1 MAILTARQPVV
12 QAPDV
17 VELGKFAANMIQ
29 SELAARTQIGQFVA
43 QQQQND
49 LKLQAQGRQE
59 IRETYN
65 DRYTRERQARVD
77 ALNERLQ
84 LSQDRRAEERL
95 KMDQRLEPL
104 DYAAK
109 QLALRSGNFNLSQAQ
124 TLAPYKVAEAKA
136 QAEGAAVNVERSKVN
151 LEEDKTKLPVSEG
164 QAELEMQQQNLAKV
178 ASGSLNQVKTEEDM
192 EGWAPS
198 NLALLPGNNDERV
211 AKVNAHI
218 TALDAAPEVKA
229 RMREIVAR
237 QNDYNKILNSN
248 GLPPGDPSIY
258 EGLARSGAPFIDVPG
273 GRRVWASELGFDY
286 YNKLLKDTGSPT
298 IAREKFEE
306 FPKPPA
312 TATQFSTNARLAIAE
327 ANAMIRR
334 GQEMLDLAKQKDA
347 AGDGK
352 AAQDYTKTGLQLMA
366 DGQAAINAAE
376 QRGAAA
382 PPAATTPP
390 NLTIDPT
397 KPAAPTGVAAPINP
411 RRAAVLGLLPKK

>member
-77 ALNERLQ
+77 DLNEKLQ

-109 QLALRSGNFNLSQAQ
+109 QLALRSGAFNLDQAR
-124 TLAPYKVAEAKA
+124 TLAPYKVAAAEADIAASAINQQQDQAKLDAANA
-136 QAEGAAVNVERSKVN
+136 Q
-151 LEEDKTKLPVSEG
+151 LPVIEG
-164 QAELEMQQQNLAKV
+164 QADLALQQQNLAKV
-178 ASGSLNQVKTEEDM
+178 ARGSLSNVKTATDM
-192 EGWAPS
+192 EGWADAH
-198 NLALLPGNNDERV
+198 LANLPGDPDQQSAEAMARL
-211 AKVNAHI
+211 NALG
-218 TALDAAPEVKA
+218 LDAQERTKA
-229 RMREIVAR
+229 EQAITKRVEE
-237 QNDYNKILNSN
+237 NKALNSN
-248 GLPPGDPSIY
+248 RSSLFPEDSASMANQFVRSGSSFITLPNGKTRYASEIPLPELNRAAQANGLP
-258 EGLARSGAPFIDVPG
+258 AMAPDEYAKLPKPAVTSAEITAQSRTLNNQIDVIQ
-273 GRRVWASELGFDY
+273 SEAD
-286 YNKLLKDTGSPT
+286 KLMVLAKEALQNGD
-298 IAREKFEE
+298 A
-306 FPKPPA
+306 PA
-312 TATQFSTNARLAIAE
+312 AKAYMESAE
-327 ANAMIRR
+327 AKYK
-334 GQEMLDLAKQKDA
+334 E
-347 AGDGK
+347 
-352 AAQDYTKTGLQLMA
+352 AQAVTPTGA
-366 DGQAAINAAE
+366 
-376 QRGAAA
+376 
-382 PPAATTPP
+382 TPP

-411 RRAAVLGLLPKK
+411 RRAAVLGLLPQK

>member
-1 MAILTARQPVV
+1 MAILTARQPVA

-77 ALNERLQ
+77 ALNEKLQ

-124 TLAPYKVAEAKA
+124 TLAPYKVAAAEADVAASAINQQQDQAKLDAAEA
-136 QAEGAAVNVERSKVN
+136 Q
-151 LEEDKTKLPVSEG
+151 LPVIEG
-164 QAELEMQQQNLAKV
+164 QAELALQRQNLAKV
-178 ASGSLNQVKTEEDM
+178 ARGSLSNVKTADDVA
-192 EGWAPS
+192 GWADAH
-198 NLALLPGNNDERV
+198 LANLPGDPDQQSAEAMARL
-211 AKVNAHI
+211 NALG
-218 TALDAAPEVKA
+218 LDAQERTKA
-229 RMREIVAR
+229 EQAITKRVEE
-237 QNDYNKILNSN
+237 NKALNSN
-248 GLPPGDPSIY
+248 RSSLFPEDSASMANQFVRSGSSFITLPNGKTRYASEIPLPELNRAAQANGLP
-258 EGLARSGAPFIDVPG
+258 AMAPDEYAKLPKPAVTSAEITAQSRTLNNQIDVIQ
-273 GRRVWASELGFDY
+273 SEAD
-286 YNKLLKDTGSPT
+286 KLMVLAKEALQNGD
-298 IAREKFEE
+298 A
-306 FPKPPA
+306 PA
-312 TATQFSTNARLAIAE
+312 AKAYMESAE
-327 ANAMIRR
+327 AKYK
-334 GQEMLDLAKQKDA
+334 E
-347 AGDGK
+347 
-352 AAQDYTKTGLQLMA
+352 AQAVTA
-366 DGQAAINAAE
+366 P
-376 QRGAAA
+376 GAA
-382 PPAATTPP
+382 PP

-411 RRAAVLGLLPKK
+411 RRAAVLGLLPQK